1 MIRSFIVWG
10 MLVSL
15 LFAKTPYE
23 EAMEAFK
30 AKDYQNAF
38 NIFDKNKSAYFNN
51 TLYNYHFGLSS
62 YILGE
67 YEVALS
73 AFERI
78 LFDDPSH
85 HYAKLQLGRT
95 FFKLKMYEDAKN
107 EFQDLLAD
115 ISFPSQSK
123 PQIKSYL
130 AEVES
135 SMKGSKIDVTV
146 GVGVHYDSNIDQVPA
161 SDRIYIPLLGA
172 NVASADAKE
181 DYYHQELLSLNHAA
195 RIVGRGGWT
204 LTNGFFLLNKGYLKE
219 ADENTLYVSCRPEIS
234 YKNDD
239 YVGKFALQGI
249 KTLKD
254 GNMYST
260 MFFASPSVDFF
271 IFDSVKTTLEASYF
285 LKRHDD
291 KERKVYDSDTF
302 EGSIAFSNI
311 PIKSIDTSWKIG
323 YGKELKK
330 YDERIDVSN
339 QFATAQISLFAPL
352 SSQFFA
358 RWTNRY
364 ERKNYLD
371 FSRFFKNRRQDD
383 ILSSTFSLLYQP
395 TPSIV
400 GELTF
405 SYQQNSSNQA
415 LYEYEKNSIGLSFYK
430 TLSY

>member
-1 MIRSFIVWG
+1 MFRSFIALG
-10 MLVSL
+10 ILVSL

-30 AKDYQNAF
+30 AEDYQKAF
-38 NIFDKNKSAYFNN
+38 NIFNKNKSSYYNN

-107 EFQDLLAD
+107 EFQDLLD
-115 ISFPSQSK
+115 DLSFPSQVK
-123 PQIKSYL
+123 PQIRGYL
-130 AEVES
+130 KEIER

-146 GVGVHYDSNIDQVPA
+146 GAGVHYDSNIDQVPA
-161 SDRIYIPLLGA
+161 SDNIYIPLLGA
-172 NVASADAKE
+172 NVESADAKE
-181 DYYHQELLSLNHAA
+181 DYYHQELLSLSHEAK
-195 RIVGRGGWT
+195 VFGRGGWT
-204 LTNGFFLLNKGYLKE
+204 LTNSFFLLNKGYLKE
-219 ADENTLYVSCRPEIS
+219 TDENTLYASYRPEIS
-234 YKNDD
+234 YKEED
-239 YVGKFALQGI
+239 YASSFALQAI

-254 GNMYST
+254 GHMYST

-271 IFDSVKTTLEASYF
+271 IFNGIKTSLEATYS
-285 LKRHDD
+285 LKRHDE
-291 KERKVYDSDTF
+291 KRSKLYDSDSI

-311 PIKSIDTSWKIG
+311 PIKSISTSWKLG
-323 YGKELKK
+323 YGQELKK
-330 YDERIDVSN
+330 YNERIDVSN

-371 FSRFFKNRRQDD
+371 FNKFFNNKRQDN
-383 ILSSTFSLLYQP
+383 IFSSTFSLLYQP

-405 SYQQNSSNQA
+405 SYQQNNSNQA
-415 LYEYEKNSIGLSFYK
+415 LYEYDKKSVGLSFYK
-430 TLSY
+430 MLSY